1 MTFDVKRL
9 DISGPLRTLAE
20 LYIRVNNP
28 NQDSTYFGVEG
39 QRISSF
45 AENNAPSYFE
55 NDFNEARTL
64 EELLNKRPEL
74 KDVFSRGSQIL
85 KKGGLFFD
93 KDGNRIAEIKVE
105 YIQGSKNLF
114 TGKNKTTARLELGD
128 RFIQEMNQ
136 NINGKY
142 YVLIPGDSSTEWM
155 MNLGNVIS
163 MEEVL
168 DNKHWNKIYK
178 IYNGYLEDEISL
190 ALENRTQNKYVKS
203 KAQELRFMKDLLPTK
218 IVEKIEKMIEEN
230 STFDSIKEYVSNNK
244 EEINTAIKLSF
255 ESISEDTFNI
265 LLNNKKIITTGEDS
279 YSFIGLETDFLNK
292 YKLNDSL
299 SKEQVMDVINFLNL
313 NYEINNIEYH
323 KFIFGDPYQFKTE
336 KGKLDETKRIKSFL
350 SPRRR
355 TFNHPEFNNFLKR
368 TYNSVDGITLENYRK
383 ELIKH
388 CSHCN
393 YFSKFHLLILYL
405 IIER

>member
-1 MTFDVKRL
+1 MTQKYLSFKMTQKYLSFKMTQKYLSFKMTQKGGAKTKLTKENITIEKQQFINAVENIHSYLGKNNDLMTVDAKRL
-9 DISGPLRTLAE
+9 DIEGSLRTLAE
-20 LYIRVNNP
+20 LHTKVNNP

-55 NDFNEARTL
+55 NDFNESKTL
-64 EELLNKRPEL
+64 TELLEKRPEL

-163 MEEVL
+163 MDDVL
-168 DNKHWNKIYK
+168 DGSYWDKVNV
-178 IYNGYLEDEISL
+178 IYNGYLEDEINL
-190 ALENRTQNKYVKS
+190 ALENRKQNKYVRS
-203 KAQELRFMKDLLPTK
+203 KAQELRFMKDLLPST
-218 IVEKIEKMIEEN
+218 IVEKIEKMIEDGE
-230 STFDSIKEYVSNNK
+230 TFNKIQEEVSKNKEAINASIKS
-244 EEINTAIKLSF
+244 TF

-265 LLNNKKIITTGEDS
+265 LLNNR
-279 YSFIGLETDFLNK
+279 N
-292 YKLNDSL
+292 
-299 SKEQVMDVINFLNL
+299 
-313 NYEINNIEYH
+313 
-323 KFIFGDPYQFKTE
+323 
-336 KGKLDETKRIKSFL
+336 
-350 SPRRR
+350 
-355 TFNHPEFNNFLKR
+355 
-368 TYNSVDGITLENYRK
+368 
-383 ELIKH
+383 
-388 CSHCN
+388 
-393 YFSKFHLLILYL
+393 
-405 IIER
+405 